1 MTNTTTN
8 KQMTAD
14 EIVTEVIIKAQKAAT
29 KHLMM
34 TVSKLPWTREAV
46 VAGGAPRDWYCNRPA
61 SDIDVFLIG
70 TTITRTQLELD
81 MKLAGLD
88 IKPATKGDRYSDPD
102 YGYGNPALKWVYDG
116 VIDWRLSVHDR
127 GSRPIKFQIIVTSFP
142 DLAALLGSFA
152 VEISK
157 FTFDH
162 ITGKITG
169 HGGAIKDMTEKTVT
183 QTGIDYKRGKAYVE
197 KICAKFPDHRFI
209 DMMPPSSPAN
219 AGTAKSSAKQPPR
232 TLMRQLLT
240 SDQFVFWLQGFF
252 EMTNPRTI
260 NEQQTAMIRDH
271 LALVFDKVTPYRGAE
286 MEIAQ
291 PNPTVDWPPKDQQP
305 RPAFEVTW
313 RDSGNDAEHNDA
325 QYTGH
330 SSTSGCAVSVHEPVY
345 FSDKSYQFNRPTSK
359 VPLST
364 VLAAKTPV
372 SC

>member
-70 TTITRTQLELD
+70 TTITRRQLELD
-81 MKLAGLD
+81 MKQAGFE
-88 IKPATKGDRYSDPD
+88 IKPANQKDRYSDPD

-116 VIDWRLSVHDR
+116 VMPGGLASENGLMRK
-127 GSRPIKFQIIVTSFP
+127 IKFQIIVTTFP

-183 QTGIDYKRGKAYVE
+183 QTNIDYKRGKAYVK
-197 KICAKFPDHRFI
+197 KICAKFPDHRFV
-209 DMMPPSSPAN
+209 DAMPQSHVN
-219 AGTAKSSAKQPPR
+219 TGTAKSSAKQPQTKPVS
-232 TLMRQLLT
+232 MT
-240 SDQFVFWLQGFF
+240 SDQFVF
-252 EMTNPRTI
+252 
-260 NEQQTAMIRDH
+260 
-271 LALVFDKVTPYRGAE
+271 
-286 MEIAQ
+286 
-291 PNPTVDWPPKDQQP
+291 
-305 RPAFEVTW
+305 
-313 RDSGNDAEHNDA
+313 
-325 QYTGH
+325 
-330 SSTSGCAVSVHEPVY
+330 
-345 FSDKSYQFNRPTSK
+345 
-359 VPLST
+359 
-364 VLAAKTPV
+364 
-372 SC
+372 